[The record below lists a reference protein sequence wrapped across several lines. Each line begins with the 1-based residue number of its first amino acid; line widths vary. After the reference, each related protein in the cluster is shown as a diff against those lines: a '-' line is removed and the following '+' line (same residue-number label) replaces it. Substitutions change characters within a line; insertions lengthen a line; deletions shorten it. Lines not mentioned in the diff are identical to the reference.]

1 MEGTATPLHLQVVV
15 KLAYKFGDEAE
26 EYKCSHIFARLNAF
40 ASTSSLNKSFDCIG
54 LVTPIQGILELID
67 SKYNSAQLVG

>member
-15 KLAYKFGDEAE
+15 KLAYKFGSEAE
-26 EYKCSHIFARLNAF
+26 EYKYSHIYARVNAF
-40 ASTSSLNKSFDCIG
+40 ASTASLNKSFECVG
-54 LVTPIQGILELID
+54 LGTPIQGILELTD